1 MDTSVYKKNDQ
12 QLKVKIENGREA
24 LWQLSLNIF
33 SQLYVELK
41 SNRFDIILNT
51 DGHKNKK
58 FQFKIFQTLD
68 IHIRVRTYSIIFY
81 NFLFLVSF
89 TSDEMVFHW
98 AGPNR

>member
-1 MDTSVYKKNDQ
+1 MFTKKNDQ

-51 DGHKNKK
+51 DGHKNKM
-58 FQFKIFQTLD
+58 F
-68 IHIRVRTYSIIFY
+68 
-81 NFLFLVSF
+81 
-89 TSDEMVFHW
+89 
-98 AGPNR
+98 